1 MGPAPR
7 PSRDPGGT
15 HSLNQSIIELT
26 TDTVFRPILC
36 DTIMQLLNAYSKP
49 LLLYG
54 IEAVNP
60 NRRLVN
66 DLSNAWN
73 SVIRKVFNIKYDYV
87 DYVTAMIEDKSLS
100 EVIKYRCINFR
111 KAIPLTGNSVLCNV
125 CF

>member
-66 DLSNAWN
+66 DLSDLPCDLPCA
-73 SVIRKVFNIKYDYV
+73 
-87 DYVTAMIEDKSLS
+87 ASLAGIQPVRPRAQRTS
-100 EVIKYRCINFR
+100 
-111 KAIPLTGNSVLCNV
+111 P
-125 CF
+125 

>member
-1 MGPAPR
+1 
-7 PSRDPGGT
+7 
-15 HSLNQSIIELT
+15 
-26 TDTVFRPILC
+26 
-36 DTIMQLLNAYSKP
+36 MQLLNAYSKP

-60 NRRLVN
+60 NRQLVN

-73 SVIRKVFNIKYDYV
+73 SSVIRKVFNIKYDDV

-100 EVIKYRCINFR
+100 EVIKCRCINFR
-111 KAIPLTGNSVLCNV
+111 KAIPLTGKSVLCNV